1 MSAEEDVPTL
11 AATPALQ
18 HAIIG
23 PCMAGYQCQVLLFG
37 ILLQQWFSYSGE
49 LKSHSKLSKYVA
61 VVVVAFNVVY
71 TALCFEDGYTLA
83 AGADRTLNTLAT
95 GTIESQFLPLFNGLV
110 AASAEA
116 FLTLRAGAFF
126 LNKKAKIAFYAFE
139 SCLILLVLFGSI
151 ASCAVGVVSFYRP
164 DAPYIMPYNTVVAIW
179 LWSSA
184 AADCS
189 ISIALAYN
197 LYRRIAHFNEKTD
210 SVLRKLILIGL
221 RTASFTAILS
231 LVAATISSI
240 YSGHDAS
247 AVSIAIAL
255 WVPTGALYGIS
266 LFTTLSSTRSVV
278 EKRLGGSSASGPPTK
293 PVLRRSRSTS
303 GAQRLSH
310 LPIPLEINVHREVV
324 RDVDVGLDEE
334 KSDVGF
340 EGSFERSFERRDR
353 LKIPAIV

>member
-23 PCMAGYQCQVLLFG
+23 PCIAGYQVQVLLFG

-61 VVVVAFNVVY
+61 VVVVAFNIVY

-95 GTIESQFLPLFNGLV
+95 GTIESQFLPLFNGLI
-110 AASAEA
+110 ASSAET

-126 LNKKAKIAFYAFE
+126 LNKNAKIAFYAFE
-139 SCLILLVLFGSI
+139 ACLILMVLFGSI
-151 ASCAVGVVSFYRP
+151 ASTAVGVVSFYKP

-189 ISIALAYN
+189 VSIALAYN
-197 LYRRIAHFNEKTD
+197 LHKRIAHFNEKTD

-221 RTASFTAILS
+221 RTAAFTAILS
-231 LVAATISSI
+231 LVA
-240 YSGHDAS
+240 
-247 AVSIAIAL
+247 
-255 WVPTGALYGIS
+255 
-266 LFTTLSSTRSVV
+266 
-278 EKRLGGSSASGPPTK
+278 
-293 PVLRRSRSTS
+293 
-303 GAQRLSH
+303 
-310 LPIPLEINVHREVV
+310 
-324 RDVDVGLDEE
+324 
-334 KSDVGF
+334 
-340 EGSFERSFERRDR
+340 
-353 LKIPAIV
+353 